1 MLEAALRA
9 AVIDWLRADPL
20 LVEQIGAVRE
30 EATGPIARP
39 MLAIAASASRD
50 WSTKSESGR
59 EIRIALEHRSRGD
72 AADTDIEV
80 LGAIETRVLCLP
92 REQPGFRV
100 VASHFLRARNE
111 KRSHNLRSSLIEFRF
126 LLLAT

>member
-1 MLEAALRA
+1 M
-9 AVIDWLRADPL
+9 
-20 LVEQIGAVRE
+20 RE

-80 LGAIETRVLCLP
+80 LGAIETRVLSLP
-92 REQPGFRV
+92 PEQLGFRV

-126 LLLAT
+126 LLLATS